1 MVSKLGTL
9 SRKIGANELPYR
21 CILFLGHQGTDLVVV
36 KRLLLKIPLGTAW
49 IMTKKMAKVQEWGH
63 NYWRN
68 YSSHNALQ
76 IQASPSRRNIQ
87 GGNEWC
93 HGGYIHLL
101 YCLLLSLP
109 FWSKRKGQPLITLL
123 VDKYRCSSYF
133 ENFGIANKS
142 ASFLSGQ
149 FAVLDVAGLSLQ
161 RMPHPTD
168 RHSIVLNLSHA
179 KLTEAARL
187 YKDCCRHMQSNT
199 VTLETAARQ
208 EVHRR
213 DRFIPTICSS
223 YKV

>member
-1 MVSKLGTL
+1 MGIAQVRKADYLACAHWIISCQWTCGVLGFTIISTPCLAHLMSK
-9 SRKIGANELPYR
+9 
-21 CILFLGHQGTDLVVV
+21 HQDGDERT
-36 KRLLLKIPLGTAW
+36 PPP
-49 IMTKKMAKVQEWGH
+49 KKKQLE
-63 NYWRN
+63 
-68 YSSHNALQ
+68 
-76 IQASPSRRNIQ
+76 ASLTNQ
-87 GGNEWC
+87 WC
-93 HGGYIHLL
+93 HGGYVHLL
-101 YCLLLSLP
+101 YYLLLSLP
-109 FWSKRKGQPLITLL
+109 FLSKRKGQPLITLL

-168 RHSIVLNLSHA
+168 RHSIILNFSHA